1 MKWVTRQG
9 VRLDRVACAWLI
21 VRHIDPAAE
30 INYVAREAI
39 AGAVGDGALPF
50 HNTTSEERD
59 EERTSFDQL
68 MAEYRL
74 EQHNPALVLLAAIVR
89 GAELPELGE
98 PPTEAAGLKA
108 IVQGVSVL
116 TDGDAEMVAQ
126 TGPVFDA
133 LYAYCQ
139 QQVAGKSGWANADE
153 RGEL

>member
-21 VRHIDPAAE
+21 NRHIDGEAE
-30 INYVAREAI
+30 ISYVEAE
-39 AGAVGDGALPF
+39 AVADAVTTGALPF

-89 GAELPELGE
+89 GAELPEGGE
-98 PPTEAAGLKA
+98 PPAEAAGLKA
-108 IVQGVSVL
+108 IIQGVNAL
-116 TDGDAEMVAQ
+116 TRDDAEMVAR
-126 TGPVFDA
+126 TAPVFDA

-139 QQVAGKSGWANADE
+139 RQVAGKTGWANEDE
-153 RGEL
+153 RGEV